1 MSARHSGCC
10 ISTGQAAATSFRP
23 KGGAQ
28 LSELTER
35 NLGRNASFSGLK
47 SILFNA
53 EGESRVLRATN
64 RRMQRTY
71 FWARRDSPLSYH
83 TSIIKRA
90 NLRRRRKDRHQ
101 IQSQTT
107 PKGGGT
113 LKKGRGRGKVISMQF
128 CPDGGGGGRQSIIPP
143 QTVHF

>member
-10 ISTGQAAATSFRP
+10 ISTGSRHFFSAKKRSPTFRTSRI
-23 KGGAQ
+23 
-28 LSELTER
+28 
-35 NLGRNASFSGLK
+35 LGRNATFSGLK
-47 SILFNA
+47 SILFKA
-53 EGESRVLRATN
+53 ERGESSFEGYKPQNATHISG
-64 RRMQRTY
+64 REGTLP
-71 FWARRDSPLSYH
+71 SLT
-83 TSIIKRA
+83 TSIIKRS
-90 NLRRRRKDRHQ
+90 NLRRKRKDRHQ

-113 LKKGRGRGKVISMQF
+113 LKKGRGREKVISMQF